1 MFDMKKVEIEWGGKT
16 LTLETGRVARQA
28 DGAVLA
34 TYGETV
40 VLCAV
45 TAARTVKEGQDFF
58 PLTVHY
64 QEKFSAAGRIPGG
77 FFKRERGATE
87 KETLTSRLIDR
98 PIRPLFP
105 DGFYNEINVIAQV
118 LSYDG
123 ETESDILAMIA
134 ASAALT
140 VSGVPFMGPIA
151 AARVGYKDGEYQLNP
166 SMEEVAEG
174 QLDLIVAGTHDAV
187 MMVESE
193 ARELSEEVMLGA
205 VMFAHREC
213 KKVIEAIISLA
224 EKAAKDPWELAAQ
237 ADQAEVKQT
246 LKHLIGADLE
256 AAYKITDKQK
266 RQDAVND
273 ARAKA
278 REAFDEQ
285 EPQAYMAALKLVKKL
300 EAEIVRGAILKT
312 GKRIDGRD
320 TTQVR
325 PIEAIV
331 GFLPRTHG
339 SALFTRGETQAI
351 CTTTLGTKDSEQMI
365 DGLTG
370 LSYERFMLHYNFP
383 PYSVGEVGRFG
394 APSRRDV
401 GHGKLAW
408 RALKGVLPAHED
420 FPYTI
425 RVLSDI
431 TESNGSSS
439 MATVCGGSLSMMDA
453 GVPLKRPVSGIAMGL
468 ILEGKD
474 FAVLSDI
481 LGDEDHLGD
490 MDFKVAGTS
499 EGITSLQMDIKI
511 AGITEEIMKAALAQA
526 NEGRAHILGEMA
538 KALDH
543 SREELSAHA
552 PRIETMQIAKDKI
565 RDVIGT
571 GGKIIREIVATTGA
585 KVDIDDEGVIK
596 ISSSDLS
603 QIEAARKWIAG
614 IVEEAEVGRIY
625 EGKVVNIVDFG
636 AFVNFMG
643 GKDGLVH
650 VSEIRNERVESVR
663 DVLEEGQEVK
673 VKVLEIDPR
682 GKVRLSM
689 RVVDQETG
697 AELEDT
703 RPPREGRED
712 RGPRGDRD
720 RGPRRDGGDRGRGPR
735 RDGGGRD
742 RGPRR
747 EGGDRDDRPRGE
759 ARGDRDDRPRAEG
772 DREDRP
778 RSDTDRDDRP
788 KGERGGR
795 DDRGGDRPPRSDRG
809 RGRDR
814 DGDDGEAPKFAPA
827 FLTRDDD

>member
-1 MFDMKKVEIEWGGKT
+1 MFDTKTVTTRWGDKT

-34 TYGETV
+34 TLGETV

-45 TAARTVKEGQDFF
+45 TAAKSVKEGQDFF

-105 DGFYNEINVIAQV
+105 EGFLNEINVIAQV

-123 ETESDILAMIA
+123 ENEPDILAMVA

-140 VSGVPFMGPIA
+140 ISGVPFMGPIG
-151 AARVGYKDGEYQLNP
+151 AARVGYQDGEYVLNP
-166 SMEEVAEG
+166 TAEQVKEG
-174 QLDLIVAGTHDAV
+174 DLDLVVAASQDAV

-193 ARELSEEVMLGA
+193 AKELSEDTMLGA
-205 VMFAHREC
+205 VMFAH
-213 KKVIEAIISLA
+213 KASGVVIDAIIKLA
-224 EKAAKDPWELAAQ
+224 EQSAKEPWELKTEI
-237 ADQAEVKQT
+237 DQDAVKAK
-246 LKHLIGADLE
+246 LKSLIGDDLA
-256 AAYKITDKQK
+256 AAYKLTDKQE
-266 RQDAVND
+266 RQGAINV
-273 ARAKA
+273 ARTKA
-278 REAFDEQ
+278 RDAM
-285 EPQAYMAALKLVKKL
+285 EPTKHDNPAEYLASLKLVKKL
-300 EAEIVRGAILKT
+300 EADIVRGAILKD
-312 GKRIDGRD
+312 GQRIDGRN
-320 TTQVR
+320 TKQIR
-325 PIEAIV
+325 PIEAMV
-331 GFLPRTHG
+331 HFLPRAHG

-351 CTTTLGTKDSEQMI
+351 CTTTLGTRDAEQMI
-365 DGLTG
+365 DGLGG
-370 LSYERFMLHYNFP
+370 LSYENFMLHYNFP

-394 APSRRDV
+394 APGRREV

-408 RALKGVLPAHED
+408 RALHPVLPSKEE

-511 AGITEEIMKAALAQA
+511 AGITEEIMKVALDQA
-526 NEGRAHILGEMA
+526 KEGRAHILGEMA

-543 SREELSAHA
+543 TREELSAHA
-552 PRIETMQIAKDKI
+552 PRIETFTIDKSKI
-565 RDVIGT
+565 REVIGT
-571 GGKIIREIVATTGA
+571 GGKVIREIVATTGA

-596 ISSSDLS
+596 VSSSDQS
-603 QIEAARKWIAG
+603 QIEAAVQWIKG
-614 IVEEAEVGRIY
+614 LVEEAEVGKIY
-625 EGKVVNIVDFG
+625 DGKVVNLVDFG

-650 VSEIRNERVESVR
+650 VSEIRNERVEKVS
-663 DVLEEGQEVK
+663 DVLSEGQEVK

-703 RPPREGRED
+703 RPARE
-712 RGPRGDRD
+712 PRGDRPERGPRRD
-720 RGPRRDGGDRGRGPR
+720 GGRGRSEGGDGGGGRGRGPRRDGGDR
-735 RDGGGRD
+735 
-742 RGPRR
+742 PRR
-747 EGGDRDDRPRGE
+747 ERSGE
-759 ARGDRDDRPRAEG
+759 
-772 DREDRP
+772 
-778 RSDTDRDDRP
+778 RSDSDQD
-788 KGERGGR
+788 GGKI
-795 DDRGGDRPPRSDRG
+795 S
-809 RGRDR
+809 
-814 DGDDGEAPKFAPA
+814 EFAPA
-827 FLTRDDD
+827 FLTGDRE